1 MSKTSLRDRSFALIM
16 AGLFLFTAL
25 ATSVVVILSVISSN
39 NSNKAVISKSKS
51 STICK
56 GAIVDTTGKL
66 AGTCLSGFTP
76 VSSSSVTSLKMTD
89 LKIGT
94 GTVATA
100 SSTVSVLYTGAVADT
115 GIIFQSSLDTSPQ
128 PVTFGLNQVIQ
139 GWTDGIPG
147 MKVGGE
153 RQLLIPA
160 AEAYGANPP
169 SGSGI
174 PANSALVFNVTLL
187 AVK

>member
-25 ATSVVVILSVISSN
+25 ATSVVVIISVISTN
-39 NSNKAVISKSKS
+39 NSNKAATTNL
-51 STICK
+51 STKICS
-56 GAIVDTTGKL
+56 GAIVNSNGKL
-66 AGTCLSGFTP
+66 AGTCLSGFKP
-76 VSSSSVTSLKMTD
+76 VPSSDVTNLKLTD
-89 LKIGT
+89 LKVGT
-94 GTVATA
+94 GATATA
-100 SSTVSVLYTGAVADT
+100 SSTVSVLYTGAVSDT
-115 GIIFQSSLDTSPQ
+115 GIIFQSSLDNGPQ
-128 PVTFGLNQVIQ
+128 PVTFPLNQVIV
-139 GWTDGIPG
+139 GWTKGIPG

-160 AEAYGANPP
+160 SEAYGANPP

-174 PANSALVFNVTLL
+174 PINSALVFNVTLL